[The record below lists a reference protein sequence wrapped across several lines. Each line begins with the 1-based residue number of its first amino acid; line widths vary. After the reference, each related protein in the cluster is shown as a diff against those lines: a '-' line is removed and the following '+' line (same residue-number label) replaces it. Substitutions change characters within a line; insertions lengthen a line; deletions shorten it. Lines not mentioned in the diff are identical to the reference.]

1 MQKKYLIGYVIVLA
15 SVNLKAEDLGLAGID
30 VTAPKGVYKSSY
42 SSSATKTNTN
52 IMDLPQTITIINQ
65 QQLNDQQIT
74 DMSKS
79 VTYSPGIDVD
89 QGEGN
94 RDAFIIRGNKTS
106 ADLYLDGIKDDA
118 EYYRDLYNIDQV
130 DILMGANGILF
141 GKGGSGGV
149 INRVSK
155 QATFDN
161 TNNMTIQLGS
171 FDSKRSTLDV
181 NRKISD
187 RLAARLN
194 VMAEKGDS
202 FVPGV
207 NYEKQGIN
215 PVFTFLVDDQTTV
228 RFGREFYHDQR
239 TGYRG
244 VPSKNGRPYN
254 GNRSQYYGNS
264 SMSPNEV
271 TVNSTFIALE
281 HNFSDY
287 LNLKNTTRY
296 TDYDKYYSNIY
307 ANSSVQSDSVT
318 LSAYYDNTQRQNFFN
333 QTDVTW
339 NFDTADISHTLL
351 TGMEIGTQDN
361 RRYRLTDTDQ
371 VVSIHNP
378 TGSAWNYGTYNR
390 DKRTNISY
398 RSVYAQDQIK
408 FNDQHQIVIGFR
420 HDDYETDFN
429 LVAENSAL
437 VGDKFK
443 INDRMI
449 STRLGYI
456 YNPSPEV
463 SYYLS
468 YSNSFQPR
476 NGDQLDA
483 ISSSNANEDPEKF
496 INYEIGTKWQINSK
510 LFATVAIY
518 QLNRERMQIT
528 DPNDSLNK
536 IIVDGQRSRG
546 VEISINGR
554 LTDNYSIVGGWS
566 FIDAEI
572 TKDQGSG
579 SSLISAGTSLGN
591 VAKNN
596 FSLWNKYEF
605 NSHWSFALG
614 AIGRGNMYAA
624 TPTSS
629 SSVNLPGWVRFDAA
643 TYLKI
648 DNKTRL
654 QLNIENIFDKTYYSS
669 AHNVNNI
676 MVGMPLNARLTLMHD
691 F

>member
-1 MQKKYLIGYVIVLA
+1 MQKKYLIGYAIVLA

-215 PVFTFLVDDQTTV
+215 PVFTFLVDGQTTV

-281 HNFSDY
+281 HNFSDH

>member
-202 FVPGV
+202 FVSGV

-239 TGYRG
+239 IGYRG

>member
-1 MQKKYLIGYVIVLA
+1 MQKKYLIGYAIVLA

-239 TGYRG
+239 IGYRG

>member
-1 MQKKYLIGYVIVLA
+1 MQKKYLIGYAIVLA

>member
-1 MQKKYLIGYVIVLA
+1 MQKKYLIGYAIVLA

-239 TGYRG
+239 IGYRG

-371 VVSIHNP
+371 VLSIHNP

-496 INYEIGTKWQINSK
+496 INYEVGTKWQINSK
-510 LFATVAIY
+510 LFATIAIY

>member
-1 MQKKYLIGYVIVLA
+1 MQKKYLIGYAIVLA

-239 TGYRG
+239 IGYRG

-496 INYEIGTKWQINSK
+496 INYEVGTKWQINSK

-676 MVGMPLNARLTLMHD
+676 MVGMPLNARLTLMYD

>member
-1 MQKKYLIGYVIVLA
+1 
-15 SVNLKAEDLGLAGID
+15 
-30 VTAPKGVYKSSY
+30 
-42 SSSATKTNTN
+42 
-52 IMDLPQTITIINQ
+52 
-65 QQLNDQQIT
+65 
-74 DMSKS
+74 
-79 VTYSPGIDVD
+79 
-89 QGEGN
+89 
-94 RDAFIIRGNKTS
+94 
-106 ADLYLDGIKDDA
+106 
-118 EYYRDLYNIDQV
+118 
-130 DILMGANGILF
+130 
-141 GKGGSGGV
+141 
-149 INRVSK
+149 
-155 QATFDN
+155 
-161 TNNMTIQLGS
+161 
-171 FDSKRSTLDV
+171 
-181 NRKISD
+181 
-187 RLAARLN
+187 
-194 VMAEKGDS
+194 
-202 FVPGV
+202 
-207 NYEKQGIN
+207 
-215 PVFTFLVDDQTTV
+215 
-228 RFGREFYHDQR
+228 
-239 TGYRG
+239 
-244 VPSKNGRPYN
+244 
-254 GNRSQYYGNS
+254 
-264 SMSPNEV
+264 
-271 TVNSTFIALE
+271 
-281 HNFSDY
+281 
-287 LNLKNTTRY
+287 
-296 TDYDKYYSNIY
+296 
-307 ANSSVQSDSVT
+307 VQSDSVT

>member
-1 MQKKYLIGYVIVLA
+1 MQKKYLIGYAIVLA

-239 TGYRG
+239 IGYRG

-496 INYEIGTKWQINSK
+496 INYEVGTKWQINSK

-676 MVGMPLNARLTLMHD
+676 MVGMPLNARLTLMHE

>member
-202 FVPGV
+202 FVSGV

>member
-202 FVPGV
+202 FVSGV

-281 HNFSDY
+281 HNFSDH

>member
-1 MQKKYLIGYVIVLA
+1 MQKKYLIGYAIVLA

-239 TGYRG
+239 IGYRG

-496 INYEIGTKWQINSK
+496 INYEVGTKWQINSK